1 MSILST
7 GGPET
12 VSLLVDLVGFEVE
25 VAGLREEGE
34 VVVVSGLA
42 MSTAGVVVAFD
53 GVDVEAVADL
63 DPEGDA
69 EEISAASFRFLA
81 ANAAAS
87 SADDFDVDEAVFPET
102 VDAGFEVRCCE
113 VDTCSERDSSDVLSL
128 RFIGVGVGT
137 VSGGVSLTVCE

>member
-12 VSLLVDLVGFEVE
+12 VSLLVELAGFEVDA
-25 VAGLREEGE
+25 AGLREEE

-42 MSTAGVVVAFD
+42 MSTAGVVVALD

-63 DPEGDA
+63 DPEGGP

-87 SADDFDVDEAVFPET
+87 SADGFVVEDDPDEAVFPAT
-102 VDAGFEVRCCE
+102 VTVGFEARCCE
-113 VDTCSERDSSDVLSL
+113 VDACPDRVSSDVFSL
-128 RFIGVGVGT
+128 RF
-137 VSGGVSLTVCE
+137 

>member
-12 VSLLVDLVGFEVE
+12 VSLLVEVAGFEVEVE
-25 VAGLREEGE
+25 VAGLREEEE

-63 DPEGDA
+63 DPEGDP
-69 EEISAASFRFLA
+69 EEISAASFRLLA
-81 ANAAAS
+81 TNAAAS
-87 SADDFDVDEAVFPET
+87 SADDDDVAVDDDPDETVFPLT
-102 VDAGFEVRCCE
+102 VAVGFEARCCE
-113 VDTCSERDSSDVLSL
+113 VDPCPDRESSDVFSL
-128 RFIGVGVGT
+128 RF
-137 VSGGVSLTVCE
+137 